1 MLLFLIFLVLVN
13 AFFNG
18 YRDSSSILA
27 GVIASRALRPRWAL
41 VLVAAADLVA
51 PFIFGSAVA
60 RSIST
65 GLVNISAISLTTIVI
80 AMIAA
85 VSWNL
90 FSWWRGIPSSSTHS
104 LIGGLVGATL
114 ITSGP
119 QTIIMTGLVFVI
131 LPLIFAPLIGLIL
144 GYLVMNFFLA
154 SLSSAHPKVNT
165 LFRRLQ
171 VITMLTLAL
180 SQSSNDTQKS
190 MGVIALG
197 LVLAG
202 KMSSFTIPFWVLVT
216 CSLTL
221 ALGASRG
228 DWRQIRN
235 LGGRIYRIRPLN
247 ALASQTASSILI
259 LVASTLGMPVSTPHV
274 VSTTLMGAGASERLN
289 KVRWNVAGEMVTT
302 WALTIPATMIISA
315 LIFMTITGLHDLGSI
330 FNGLVPTVVTP

>member
-1 MLLFLIFLVLVN
+1 LLFLIVLVLIN

-27 GVIASRALRPRWAL
+27 GVIASRAIRPQWAL
-41 VLVAAADLVA
+41 YLVAVADLVA
-51 PFIFGSAVA
+51 PFIFGAAVA
-60 RSIST
+60 RSITT
-65 GLVNISAISLTTIVI
+65 GLVNTSVITLNTIVI
-80 AMIAA
+80 AMAAA

-114 ITSGP
+114 ITSGLES
-119 QTIIMTGLVFVI
+119 INLNGLVFVI
-131 LPLIFAPLIGLIL
+131 LPLIIAPIL
-144 GYLVMNFFLA
+144 GLGMGFLVMNVL
-154 SLSSAHPKVNT
+154 LSSFSNAHPKVNT

-197 LVLAG
+197 LLLAG
-202 KMSSFTIPFWVLVT
+202 RISSFTIPFWVLLA
-216 CSLTL
+216 CSVSL
-221 ALGASRG
+221 AIGASRG

-235 LGGRIYRIRPLN
+235 LGGKIYRIRPLN

-259 LVASTLGMPVSTPHV
+259 LAASAFGMPVSTPHV
-274 VSTTLMGAGASERLN
+274 ISTALMGSGAAERLN
-289 KVRWNVAGEMVTT
+289 KVRWHVAGEMVTT
-302 WALTIPATMIISA
+302 WAVTIPATMLIAS
-315 LIFMTITGLHDLGSI
+315 LIFMTITGVHDLGLI

>member
-27 GVIASRALRPRWAL
+27 GVIASRAIRPQWAL
-41 VLVAAADLVA
+41 YMVAVADLIA

-60 RSIST
+60 RSITT
-65 GLVNISAISLTTIVI
+65 GLVNTSAVSLNTIVI

-104 LIGGLVGATL
+104 LIGGLLGAAL

-119 QTIIMTGLVFVI
+119 QTIITNGLFFVI
-131 LPLIFAPLIGLIL
+131 LPLLLAPIFGLAL
-144 GYLVMNFFLA
+144 GFLVMNFL
-154 SLSSAHPKVNT
+154 LSSFSTAHPRVNI

-180 SQSSNDTQKS
+180 SNSSNDTQKS
-190 MGVIALG
+190 MGMIAFG
-197 LVLAG
+197 LVLSG
-202 KMSSFTIPFWVLVT
+202 KTSSFTIPLWVLIA
-216 CSLTL
+216 CSVTL

-235 LGGRIYRIRPLN
+235 LGGKIYRIRPIN
-247 ALASQTASSILI
+247 ALASQAASSVLI
-259 LVASTLGMPVSTPHV
+259 LAASAFGMPVSTPHV
-274 VSTTLMGAGASERLN
+274 ISTTLMGAGASERVN
-289 KVRWNVAGEMVTT
+289 KVRWHVAGEMVTT
-302 WALTIPATMIISA
+302 WAVTIPATMIISA
-315 LIFMTITGLHDLGSI
+315 LIFMMISGLHDLGSI
-330 FNGLVPTVVTP
+330 FNWLIPTVVTQ

>member
-1 MLLFLIFLVLVN
+1 MLLFLIVLVLIN

-27 GVIASRALRPRWAL
+27 GVIASRAIRPQWAL
-41 VLVAAADLVA
+41 YLVAAADLVA
-51 PFIFGSAVA
+51 PFIFGAAVA
-60 RSIST
+60 RSITT
-65 GLVNISAISLTTIVI
+65 GLVNTSVITLNTIVI
-80 AMIAA
+80 AMVAA

-104 LIGGLVGATL
+104 LIGGLIGATL

-119 QTIIMTGLVFVI
+119 QTIIMNGLLFVI
-131 LPLIFAPLIGLIL
+131 LPLIFAPIIGLIL
-144 GYLVMNFFLA
+144 GFVVMNILLA
-154 SLSSAHPKVNT
+154 SFSTAHPKVNT

-190 MGVIALG
+190 MGVITLG

-202 KMSSFTIPFWVLVT
+202 RLSSFDIPFWVLIA
-216 CSLTL
+216 CALSL

-235 LGGRIYRIRPLN
+235 LGGKIYRIRPLN

-259 LVASTLGMPVSTPHV
+259 LAASAFGMPVSTPHV
-274 VSTTLMGAGASERLN
+274 ISTALMGSGAAERLN
-289 KVRWNVAGEMVTT
+289 KVRWHVAGEMVTT
-302 WALTIPATMIISA
+302 WAVTIPATMLIAS
-315 LIFMTITGLHDLGSI
+315 LIFMTIAGVHDLGSI
-330 FNGLVPTVVTP
+330 FNGLVPTVATP

>member
-27 GVIASRALRPRWAL
+27 GVIASRALRPQWAL
-41 VLVAAADLVA
+41 FLVAAADLIA

-60 RSIST
+60 RSITT
-65 GLVNISAISLTTIVI
+65 GLVNTSAITLNTIVI

-85 VSWNL
+85 VGWNL

-104 LIGGLVGATL
+104 LIGGLLGAAL

-119 QTIIMTGLVFVI
+119 RTIITNGLVFVI
-131 LPLIFAPLIGLIL
+131 LPLLLAPLLGLVL
-144 GYLVMNFFLA
+144 GFLVMNILLSSF
-154 SLSSAHPKVNT
+154 SSAHPKVNT

-180 SQSSNDTQKS
+180 SNSSNDTQKS
-190 MGVIALG
+190 MAVMALG

-202 KMSSFTIPFWVLVT
+202 KISTFTIPFWVLMI
-216 CSLTL
+216 CSVTL

-235 LGGRIYRIRPLN
+235 LGGKIYRIRPLN
-247 ALASQTASSILI
+247 ALASQTASSVLI
-259 LVASTLGMPVSTPHV
+259 LVASAFGMPVSTPHV
-274 VSTTLMGAGASERLN
+274 VSTALMGAGASERVN
-289 KVRWNVAGEMVTT
+289 KVRWHVAGEMVTA
-302 WALTIPATMIISA
+302 WAVTIPATIIISS
-315 LIFMTITGLHDLGSI
+315 LIFMAITGLHDLGTI
-330 FNGLVPTVVTP
+330 FNLYVPTVATP

>member
-27 GVIASRALRPRWAL
+27 GVMASRAIRPQWAL
-41 VLVAAADLVA
+41 YLVAVADLIA

-60 RSIST
+60 RSITT
-65 GLVNISAISLTTIVI
+65 GLVNISAITLNTIVI

-119 QTIIMTGLVFVI
+119 GSITMNGLIFII
-131 LPLIFAPLIGLIL
+131 LPLIFAPVLGLLL
-144 GYLVMNFFLA
+144 GFSVMSFLLA
-154 SLSSAHPKVNT
+154 AFKNAHPKVNS

-171 VITMLTLAL
+171 VVTMLTLAL
-180 SQSSNDTQKS
+180 SNSSNDTQKS
-190 MGVIALG
+190 MGVIALA
-197 LVLAG
+197 LILAG
-202 KMSSFTIPFWVLVT
+202 RSRTFTIPLWVLIL
-216 CSLTL
+216 CSVAL
-221 ALGASRG
+221 AMGASRG

-235 LGGRIYRIRPLN
+235 LGGKIYRIRPLN

-259 LVASTLGMPVSTPHV
+259 LTASALGMPVSTPHV
-274 VSTTLMGAGASERLN
+274 VSTSLMGAGASERLN
-289 KVRWNVAGEMVTT
+289 KVRWHVAGEMVTT
-302 WALTIPATMIISA
+302 WAVTIPATMAISA

-330 FNGLVPTVVTP
+330 FNGLVPTLVTP

>member
-1 MLLFLIFLVLVN
+1 MLLLLIVLVLIN
-13 AFFNG
+13 TFFNG

-27 GVIASRALRPRWAL
+27 GVMASRAIRPQWAL
-41 VLVAAADLVA
+41 YLVAAADLVA
-51 PFIFGSAVA
+51 PFIFGAAVA
-60 RSIST
+60 RSITT
-65 GLVNISAISLTTIVI
+65 GLVKTSVITLNTIVI

-119 QTIIMTGLVFVI
+119 ESINMNGLVFVI
-131 LPLIFAPLIGLIL
+131 LPLIFAPIL
-144 GYLVMNFFLA
+144 GLVVGFLVMNVL
-154 SLSSAHPKVNT
+154 LSSFSNAHPRVNT

-202 KMSSFTIPFWVLVT
+202 RLSSFDIPFWVLIA
-216 CSLTL
+216 CALSL

-235 LGGRIYRIRPLN
+235 LGGKIYRIRPLN

-259 LVASTLGMPVSTPHV
+259 LAASAFGMPVSTPHV
-274 VSTTLMGAGASERLN
+274 VSTALMGSGASERLN
-289 KVRWNVAGEMVTT
+289 KVRWSVAGEMVTT
-302 WALTIPATMIISA
+302 WALTIPATMAIAS
-315 LIFMTITGLHDLGSI
+315 LIFMTIAGVHDLGSI

>member
-1 MLLFLIFLVLVN
+1 MLLFLIALVLLN

-27 GVIASRALRPRWAL
+27 GVIASRAIRPQWAL
-41 VLVAAADLVA
+41 YLVAAADLVA
-51 PFIFGSAVA
+51 PFIFGAAVA
-60 RSIST
+60 RSITT
-65 GLVNISAISLTTIVI
+65 GLVNTSVITLNTIVI

-114 ITSGP
+114 ITGGLKS
-119 QTIIMTGLVFVI
+119 INMNGLVFVI
-131 LPLIFAPLIGLIL
+131 LPLIFAPIL
-144 GYLVMNFFLA
+144 GLVMGFLVMNVL
-154 SLSSAHPKVNT
+154 LSSFSNDHPRVNT

-171 VITMLTLAL
+171 LITMLTLAL

-202 KMSSFTIPFWVLVT
+202 RLSSFDIPLWVLIA
-216 CSLTL
+216 CALSL

-235 LGGRIYRIRPLN
+235 LGGKIYRIRPLN

-259 LVASTLGMPVSTPHV
+259 LTASAFGMPVSTPHV
-274 VSTTLMGAGASERLN
+274 ISTALMGSGASERLN
-289 KVRWNVAGEMVTT
+289 KVRWSVAGEMVTT
-302 WALTIPATMIISA
+302 WALTIPATMAIAS
-315 LIFMTITGLHDLGSI
+315 LIFMTIAGVHDLGSI
-330 FNGLVPTVVTP
+330 FNGLVPTVATP

>member
-1 MLLFLIFLVLVN
+1 MLLFLIDLVLLN

-27 GVIASRALRPRWAL
+27 GVMASRAMRPRWAL
-41 VLVAAADLVA
+41 YLVAAADLIA

-60 RSIST
+60 RSITT
-65 GLVNISAISLTTIVI
+65 GLVNTSVITLNTIVI

-119 QTIIMTGLVFVI
+119 KSINMNGLVFVI
-131 LPLIFAPLIGLIL
+131 LPLIFAPIL
-144 GYLVMNFFLA
+144 GLVVGFLVMNVL
-154 SLSSAHPKVNT
+154 LSSFCNAHPRVNT

-202 KMSSFTIPFWVLVT
+202 RLSSFDIPLWVLIA
-216 CSLTL
+216 CALSL

-235 LGGRIYRIRPLN
+235 LGGKIYRIRPLN

-259 LVASTLGMPVSTPHV
+259 LAASALGMPVSTPHV
-274 VSTTLMGAGASERLN
+274 ISTALMGSGAAERIN
-289 KVRWNVAGEMVTT
+289 KVRWHVAGEMVTT
-302 WALTIPATMIISA
+302 WAVTIPATMAIAA
-315 LIFMTITGLHDLGSI
+315 LIFMTITGVHDLGSI

>member
-1 MLLFLIFLVLVN
+1 MLLFLIALVLLN

-27 GVIASRALRPRWAL
+27 GVIASRAIRPQWAL
-41 VLVAAADLVA
+41 YLVAAADLVA
-51 PFIFGSAVA
+51 PFIFGAAVA
-60 RSIST
+60 RSITT
-65 GLVNISAISLTTIVI
+65 GLVNTSVITLNTIVI

-114 ITSGP
+114 ITGGLKS
-119 QTIIMTGLVFVI
+119 INMNGLVFVI
-131 LPLIFAPLIGLIL
+131 LPLIFAPIL
-144 GYLVMNFFLA
+144 GLVMGFLVMNVL
-154 SLSSAHPKVNT
+154 LSSFSNAHPRVNT

-171 VITMLTLAL
+171 LITMLTLAL

-202 KMSSFTIPFWVLVT
+202 RLSSFDIPLWVLIA
-216 CSLTL
+216 CALSL

-235 LGGRIYRIRPLN
+235 LGGKIYRIRPLN

-259 LVASTLGMPVSTPHV
+259 LTASAFGMPVSTPHV
-274 VSTTLMGAGASERLN
+274 ISTALMGSGASERLN
-289 KVRWNVAGEMVTT
+289 KVRWSVAGEMVTT
-302 WALTIPATMIISA
+302 WALTIPATMAIAS
-315 LIFMTITGLHDLGSI
+315 LIFMTIAGVHDLGSI
-330 FNGLVPTVVTP
+330 FNGLVPTVATP